1 MAVSTQPRPIYRD
14 NNLHNSATTQVIS
27 RRV

>member
-1 MAVSTQPRPIYRD
+1 MAVITPARPIYRD
-14 NNLHNSATTQVIS
+14 NNLHNNATTQVIS